1 MSWPID
7 FSLEETLKFSY
18 AQITSL
24 DDLRFVPNNHR
35 QNFDA
40 IFREYLFQVL
50 EIKSLPNGIQCL
62 ISQVVNEMKF
72 FNKYFYW
79 SSWFQW
85 Q

>member
-1 MSWPID
+1 MWWPID

-24 DDLRFVPNNHR
+24 DDLRFVPNNHQ

-62 ISQVVNEMKF
+62 ISEVVNDMKF